1 MAYLRDFLY
10 LDNAKLHSFVS
21 QIQGGMISE
30 ISETIKQLGGL
41 SAGINVGVPQIG
53 VGAKVDAAK
62 QKESERQQN
71 ITLTDPAYFGVLHQY
86 LKQEKSLV
94 DITEMSLDKVSD
106 LPVGQ
111 FVEMRGI
118 AEPPLVEN
126 WIERLNSI
134 FGFFERNMKTFGR
147 LQGNPKGKSSANLS
161 NMDLRQFRS
170 IIDLLIEYINLTRKD
185 PGKQYVRISPENQN
199 FKVWCGLLPDYA
211 IVPLQSALPAEIQV
225 FGRIDHLVKEGKT
238 EKIVDLSMFNQAS
251 QVDKLLDALNGFNTL
266 TGQSPISETDLEAR
280 HPDIFIAPVAIYQ

>member
-41 SAGINVGVPQIG
+41 SAGINVGIPPIG
-53 VGAKVDAAK
+53 GKVDASK

-86 LKQEKSLV
+86 LKQEKSLA
-94 DITEMSLDKVSD
+94 DITEMSLDKISN
-106 LPVGQ
+106 LSVGQ
-111 FVEMRGI
+111 FIEMRGI

-126 WIERLNSI
+126 WIERINSI
-134 FGFFERNMKTFGR
+134 FGFFEKNFKTFSR
-147 LQGNPKGKSSANLS
+147 LQGNPKGKASSNFS

-170 IIDLLIEYINLTRKD
+170 IIDLLIEYVNLTRKD
-185 PGKQYVRISPENQN
+185 PGKLYVRISPKNQP
-199 FKVWCGLLPDYA
+199 FKIWCGLLPDYA
-211 IVPLQSALPAEIQV
+211 IVPLHSALPAEIQV
-225 FGRIDHLVKEGKT
+225 FGRIDHLVTEGKA

-251 QVDKLLDALNGFNTL
+251 QVDKLLEALNGFNTL
-266 TGQSPISETDLEAR
+266 AGQSPISETDLEAK
-280 HPDIFIAPVAIYQ
+280 HPDIFVTPVAIYQ

>member
-41 SAGINVGVPQIG
+41 SAGINIGVPQLG

-94 DITEMSLDKVSD
+94 DITDLSLDEISE
-106 LPVGQ
+106 LSVGQ

-126 WIERLNSI
+126 WIERLNTI
-134 FGFFERNMKTFGR
+134 FGFFERNFKTFSNV
-147 LQGNPKGKSSANLS
+147 QATPKGKPSSNFS
-161 NMDLRQFRS
+161 NMQLRQFKS
-170 IIDLLIEYINLTRKD
+170 MIDLLIEYVNLTRKD
-185 PGKQYVRISPENQN
+185 PGKQYIRISPKNQP
-199 FKVWCGLLPDYA
+199 FKIWCGLLPDYA
-211 IVPLQSALPAEIQV
+211 IVPLQSALPAEIQI
-225 FGRIDHLVKEGKT
+225 FGRVDHFVRENGI
-238 EKIVDLSMFNQAS
+238 EKIVDLAMFNQAS
-251 QVDKLLDALNGFNTL
+251 QMGKLLEVLNSFNALVGK
-266 TGQSPISETDLEAR
+266 SPISETDLEAR
-280 HPDIFIAPVAIYQ
+280 HPDIFVTPVAIYQ

>member
-21 QIQGGMISE
+21 QIQGGMINE

-41 SAGINVGVPQIG
+41 SAGINIGIPQLG
-53 VGAKVDAAK
+53 GKVDAAK

-86 LKQEKSLV
+86 LKQEKNLV
-94 DITEMSLDKVSD
+94 DITEMSPDKIFD

-111 FVEMRGI
+111 FVEMRGL

-134 FGFFERNMKTFGR
+134 FGFFERNMKTFSR

-161 NMDLRQFRS
+161 NMDLRQSRS
-170 IIDLLIEYINLTRKD
+170 IIDLLIEYINFTRKD
-185 PGKQYVRISPENQN
+185 PGKQYIRISSENQT

-225 FGRIDHLVKEGKT
+225 FGRIDHFVKEGRT

-251 QVDKLLDALNGFNTL
+251 QVDKLLEALNGFNTL
-266 TGQSPISETDLEAR
+266 TGQSPISETDLEAK
-280 HPDIFIAPVAIYQ
+280 HPDIVIAPVAIYQ

>member
-41 SAGINVGVPQIG
+41 SAGINVGVPQFG
-53 VGAKVDAAK
+53 VGAKVDTAK

-94 DITEMSLDKVSD
+94 DITEMSRDKISE
-106 LPVGQ
+106 LSVGQ

-118 AEPPLVEN
+118 ADPPSVEN

-134 FGFFERNMKTFGR
+134 FGFFEKNLKTFSR
-147 LQGNPKGKSSANLS
+147 LQGSPKGKSSNLS
-161 NMDLRQFRS
+161 SMDFRQYRS

-185 PGKQYVRISPENQN
+185 PGKQYVRISPENQT
-199 FKVWCGLLPDYA
+199 FKVWSGLLPDYA

-225 FGRIDHLVKEGKT
+225 FGRIEHFVKESKT

-251 QVDKLLDALNGFNTL
+251 QVDKLLEALNGFSAL
-266 TGQSPISETDLEAR
+266 TGQNPISETDLEAKF
-280 HPDIFIAPVAIYQ
+280 PDVFITPVAIYQ

>member
-41 SAGINVGVPQIG
+41 SAGINVGIPQLG
-53 VGAKVDAAK
+53 GKVDTAK

-86 LKQEKSLV
+86 LKQEKKLV
-94 DITEMSLDKVSD
+94 DITEMSSDKISD

-111 FVEMRGI
+111 FVEMRGV

-134 FGFFERNMKTFGR
+134 FGFFERNLKTFSR
-147 LQGNPKGKSSANLS
+147 LQGSPKGKLSANLS

-185 PGKQYVRISPENQN
+185 PGKQYVRISPENQT

-211 IVPLQSALPAEIQV
+211 IVPLQSALPAEIQA
-225 FGRIDHLVKEGKT
+225 FGRIDHFVKEGKT

-251 QVDKLLDALNGFNTL
+251 QVDKLLEVLNGFNTL
-266 TGQSPISETDLEAR
+266 TGQSPISETDLEAK
-280 HPDIFIAPVAIYQ
+280 HPDIFIVPVAIYQ

>member
-41 SAGINVGVPQIG
+41 SAGINVGVPQLG

-94 DITEMSLDKVSD
+94 DITEMSLDKISE
-106 LPVGQ
+106 LSVGQ

-118 AEPPLVEN
+118 ADPPLVEN

-134 FGFFERNMKTFGR
+134 FGFFEKNLKTFSR
-147 LQGNPKGKSSANLS
+147 LQGSPKGKSSNLS
-161 NMDLRQFRS
+161 SMDFRQYRS

-185 PGKQYVRISPENQN
+185 PGKQYVRISPENQT
-199 FKVWCGLLPDYA
+199 FKVWSGLLPDYA

-225 FGRIDHLVKEGKT
+225 FGRIEHFVKESKT
-238 EKIVDLSMFNQAS
+238 ERIVDLSMFNQAS
-251 QVDKLLDALNGFNTL
+251 QVDKLLEALNGFSTL
-266 TGQSPISETDLEAR
+266 TGQNPISETDLEAKF
-280 HPDIFIAPVAIYQ
+280 PDVFITPVAIYQ

>member
-1 MAYLRDFLY
+1 MTYLRDFLY

-21 QIQGGMISE
+21 QIQGGMINE

-41 SAGINVGVPQIG
+41 SAGINVGIPQLG
-53 VGAKVDAAK
+53 GKVDAAK

-71 ITLTDPAYFGVLHQY
+71 IILTDPAYFGVLHQY
-86 LKQEKSLV
+86 LNREKNLV
-94 DITEMSLDKVSD
+94 DITEMPFDKIFE

-111 FVEMRGI
+111 FVEMRGM

-134 FGFFERNMKTFGR
+134 FSFFERNMKIINR
-147 LQGNPKGKSSANLS
+147 LQGNPKEKSSANFS
-161 NMDLRQFRS
+161 KMDLRQFRS
-170 IIDLLIEYINLTRKD
+170 IIDVLIEYINFTRKD
-185 PGKQYVRISPENQN
+185 PCKQYIRVFPENQI

-211 IVPLQSALPAEIQV
+211 IVPLQSALPAEVQL

-251 QVDKLLDALNGFNTL
+251 QVDELLKALSEFNVF
-266 TGQSPISETDLEAR
+266 TGQSPISETDLEAKY
-280 HPDIFIAPVAIYQ
+280 PDIFIVPVAIYQ

>member
-41 SAGINVGVPQIG
+41 SAGINVGIPQFGGKI
-53 VGAKVDAAK
+53 DAAK

-94 DITEMSLDKVSD
+94 DITEMSLDKISE
-106 LPVGQ
+106 LSVGQ

-118 AEPPLVEN
+118 ADPPLVEN

-134 FGFFERNMKTFGR
+134 FGFFEKNLKTFSR
-147 LQGNPKGKSSANLS
+147 LQGNPKGKSSNLS
-161 NMDLRQFRS
+161 SMDFRQYRS

-185 PGKQYVRISPENQN
+185 PGKQYVRISPENQT
-199 FKVWCGLLPDYA
+199 FKVWCGLLSDYA

-225 FGRIDHLVKEGKT
+225 FGRVDHFVKENKT
-238 EKIVDLSMFNQAS
+238 EKIVDLSMFNQVS
-251 QVDKLLDALNGFNTL
+251 QVDKLLEALNGFNTL
-266 TGQSPISETDLEAR
+266 TGQSPISETDLEAKF
-280 HPDIFIAPVAIYQ
+280 PDVFITPVAIYQ

>member
-10 LDNAKLHSFVS
+10 LDNTKLHSFVS

-41 SAGINVGVPQIG
+41 STGINVGIPQLG
-53 VGAKVDAAK
+53 GKVDAAK

-94 DITEMSLDKVSD
+94 DITEMSLNKISG
-106 LPVGQ
+106 LQVGQ
-111 FVEMRGI
+111 FIEMRGV
-118 AEPPLVEN
+118 AEPPSVEN

-134 FGFFERNMKTFGR
+134 FGFLERNMKTFIK
-147 LQGNPKGKSSANLS
+147 LQGKPKGKSSSSNFSNAN
-161 NMDLRQFRS
+161 LRQFRS

-185 PGKQYVRISPENQN
+185 SGKQYVRISPENQT
-199 FKVWCGLLPDYA
+199 FKIWCGLLPDYA
-211 IVPLQSALPAEIQV
+211 IVPLQSALPAEIQI
-225 FGRIDHLVKEGKT
+225 FGRIDHFVKEGKT

-251 QVDKLLDALNGFNTL
+251 EVDKLLEALNSFNML
-266 TGQSPISETDLEAR
+266 TGQNPISETDLEAK

>member
-21 QIQGGMISE
+21 QIQGGMINE

-41 SAGINVGVPQIG
+41 SAGINVGIPPLG
-53 VGAKVDAAK
+53 GKVDASK

-71 ITLTDPAYFGVLHQY
+71 ITLTDPAYFAVLHQY

-94 DITEMSLDKVSD
+94 DITGMSYDKVSD
-106 LPVGQ
+106 LSVGQ
-111 FVEMRGI
+111 FIEMRGI

-126 WIERLNSI
+126 WIERINSI
-134 FGFFERNMKTFGR
+134 FGFFERNLKTLGK
-147 LQGNPKGKSSANLS
+147 LQNNQRGKSSSNFS

-170 IIDLLIEYINLTRKD
+170 IIDLLIEYVNLTRKD
-185 PGKQYVRISPENQN
+185 PGKLFVRISPENQP
-199 FKVWCGLLPDYA
+199 FKIWCGLLSDYA
-211 IVPLQSALPAEIQV
+211 MIPLQSALPAEIQV
-225 FGRIDHLVKEGKT
+225 FGRIDHLVKEGKA

-251 QVDKLLDALNGFNTL
+251 QVDKLLGALNSFNSL
-266 TGQSPISETDLEAR
+266 AGQNPISESDLEAKY
-280 HPDIFIAPVAIYQ
+280 PDIFISPVAIYQ

>member
-41 SAGINVGVPQIG
+41 SAGINVGIPHLG
-53 VGAKVDAAK
+53 GKVDAAK

-86 LKQEKSLV
+86 LKQEKNLV
-94 DITEMSLDKVSD
+94 DITEMPPDKISD

-111 FVEMRGI
+111 FVEMRGV

-134 FGFFERNMKTFGR
+134 FGFFERNLKTFSR
-147 LQGNPKGKSSANLS
+147 LQSNPKGKSSANLS

-170 IIDLLIEYINLTRKD
+170 VIDLLIEYINLTRKD
-185 PGKQYVRISPENQN
+185 PGKQYVRVSPENQT

-211 IVPLQSALPAEIQV
+211 IVPLQSALPAEIQA
-225 FGRIDHLVKEGKT
+225 FGRIDHFVKEGKT

-251 QVDKLLDALNGFNTL
+251 QVDKLLEALNGFNTL
-266 TGQSPISETDLEAR
+266 TGQSPISETDLEAK
-280 HPDIFIAPVAIYQ
+280 HPDIFIVPVAIYQ

>member
-41 SAGINVGVPQIG
+41 SAGINVGIPQLGGKI
-53 VGAKVDAAK
+53 DAAK

-94 DITEMSLDKVSD
+94 DITEMSLDKISD
-106 LPVGQ
+106 LPIGQ
-111 FVEMRGI
+111 FVEIRGI

-134 FGFFERNMKTFGR
+134 FGFFERNMKTFSR
-147 LQGNPKGKSSANLS
+147 LQGNSKGKSSANLS
-161 NMDLRQFRS
+161 NMDFRQFRS

-185 PGKQYVRISPENQN
+185 PGKQYVRISPENQI

-211 IVPLQSALPAEIQV
+211 IVPLQSALPAEIQI
-225 FGRIDHLVKEGKT
+225 FGRIDHFVKEGKT

-251 QVDKLLDALNGFNTL
+251 QVDKLLEALNGFNTL
-266 TGQSPISETDLEAR
+266 TGQSPISETDLEAK
-280 HPDIFIAPVAIYQ
+280 HPDIFIVPVAIYQ

>member
-21 QIQGGMISE
+21 QIQGGMINE

-41 SAGINVGVPQIG
+41 SAGINVGVPQLG

-94 DITEMSLDKVSD
+94 DITDMSPEKISE

-111 FVEMRGI
+111 FIEVRGV

-134 FGFFERNMKTFGR
+134 FGFFERNLKTFGK
-147 LQGNPKGKSSANLS
+147 LQGNPKGKQSTNFS
-161 NMDLRQFRS
+161 NMELRQFRS
-170 IIDLLIEYINLTRKD
+170 MIDLLIEYINLTRKD
-185 PGKQYVRISPENQN
+185 AGKQYVRLSPGNQS

-211 IVPLQSALPAEIQV
+211 IVPLQSALPAEVQL
-225 FGRIDHLVKEGKT
+225 FGRIDHAVKVDRV

-251 QVDKLLDALNGFNTL
+251 QVDKLLDVLNGINTL
-266 TGQSPISETDLEAR
+266 TGQNPISETDLEAK
-280 HPDIFIAPVAIYQ
+280 HPDIFIVPVAIYQ

>member
-21 QIQGGMISE
+21 QIQGGMINE
-30 ISETIKQLGGL
+30 INETVKQLGGL
-41 SAGINVGVPQIG
+41 SAGINVGIPQLG
-53 VGAKVDAAK
+53 GKVDAAK

-94 DITEMSLDKVSD
+94 DITEMPPDEIPN
-106 LPVGQ
+106 LPIGH
-111 FVEMRGI
+111 FVETRGI

-126 WIERLNSI
+126 WIERLDSI
-134 FGFFERNMKTFGR
+134 FSFFERNMKTFTR

-170 IIDLLIEYINLTRKD
+170 IINLLIDYINLTRKD
-185 PGKQYVRISPENQN
+185 PGKQYVRISPENQP
-199 FKVWCGLLPDYA
+199 FKVWCGLLPDYTK
-211 IVPLQSALPAEIQV
+211 VPLQSALPAEIQI
-225 FGRIDHLVKEGKT
+225 FGRIDHLVKESKT
-238 EKIVDLSMFNQAS
+238 EKIVDFSMFNQAS
-251 QVDKLLDALNGFNTL
+251 QVDKLLEALNQFNIL
-266 TGQSPISETDLEAR
+266 TEQSQISKTDLEAKY
-280 HPDIFIAPVAIYQ
+280 PDIFIAPVAIYQ